1 MQIAQKIVDRFFA
14 KTSVDHTKQLNGSA
28 CLIWEGATGTKNG
41 NGRFWDGHRHWVAS
55 QFAYALQHGPI
66 PDGMR
71 VWKNC
76 GTQLCVNHL
85 HMELIT
91 EADVGRRGTLRHQ
104 PETEFRCCGRPKTPE
119 NTLGGPG
126 TNYSPR
132 CKHCLKQAQKRYVEK
147 PAVRARIRDRERV
160 IRARR
165 KLIQRSAANADL

>member
-1 MQIAQKIVDRFFA
+1 MQIERKIVDRFFA

-91 EADVGRRGTLRHQ
+91 EAEVGRRATLRQ
-104 PETEFRCCGRPKTPE
+104 ERETVFRCCGREKTPE

-126 TNYSPR
+126 RYQPR
-132 CKHCLKQAQKRYVEK
+132 CKHCLKLAQKRYLQK
-147 PAVRARIRDRERV
+147 PAVRARERERQRV

-165 KLIQRSAANADL
+165 KVCSMDTGACDD